1 VNVKLYVEG
10 GGEAAIQD
18 EQCRAG
24 FRMFLEAAG
33 LLRRMPRIVACG
45 GRNAAFEAFK
55 TAMRFQTSNDLPLLL
70 VDSEDA
76 VAVGS
81 DVWQHLRFR
90 DGWDLPLNAVRDQ
103 AFLMVRCMETWF
115 LADPSALEVFF
126 GQCFKPNALK
136 AWPSLESVP
145 KLTVFTALDTAT
157 SACGKKRY
165 KKGKLSYQ
173 ILGRISPHLVEAACP
188 HAKRFLDTLRGL

>member
-1 VNVKLYVEG
+1 MNVKLYVEG

-33 LLRRMPRIVACG
+33 VAGKMPRIVACG
-45 GRNAAFEAFK
+45 GRNAAFDAFE
-55 TAMRFQTSNDLPLLL
+55 TAMRSQTANDLPLLL

-81 DVWQHLRFR
+81 GVWHHLRLR
-90 DGWDLPLNAVRDQ
+90 DGWQLPPSAAEDQ

-115 LADPSALEVFF
+115 LADRAALESFF
-126 GQCFKPNALK
+126 GQSFKMSALK
-136 AWPSLESVP
+136 AWPLLEDIP
-145 KLTVFTALDTAT
+145 KLAVLAALEAAT
-157 SACGKKRY
+157 SECGKKRY

-173 ILGRISPHLVEAACP
+173 LLGKISPYLVEAACP
-188 HAKRFLDTLRGL
+188 HAKNFLDRLRHL